1 MMGKVYISER
11 KEKIKMETDY
21 KRTDELLDDLKR
33 VVEDLVGKSR
43 EFNSQDEIDSFNEEL
58 ELQLNNVESLI

>member
-1 MMGKVYISER
+1 
-11 KEKIKMETDY
+11 METDY